1 MGLASEEIEAT
12 SETIVEKL
20 ETAFKAWKKPSATSY
35 AHDAETP
42 EAKEVAYLHYP
53 FYERWSRTL
62 VSYDFKTLRTSL
74 VTIPMIHGFDL

>member
-1 MGLASEEIEAT
+1 MCLASEEIEAT
-12 SETIVEKL
+12 SDNIVEKL
-20 ETAFKAWKKPSATSY
+20 EAAFKAWKKPLATSY
-35 AHDAETP
+35 EHDAETP

-62 VSYDFKTLRTSL
+62 VSYSFKTLRTSL